1 MPMASMRRRIGKLV
15 QSGCFYVPR
24 EYPPLSVSEIEDLA
38 DRAQRGES
46 ITEEEVDRVRAQSP
60 ICCGELLM
68 HAYGGN
74 FGVKRYVGIDV
85 ANV

>member
-1 MPMASMRRRIGKLV
+1 MPMPSIRRRVQRLA

-24 EYPPLSVSEIEDLA
+24 VFSSLSVSEIEDLT